1 VGLFLGGL
9 LLIVGA
15 AELFTNAVEWAGFRL
30 GLAAGATGS
39 LLAALGT
46 ALPETTVP
54 VVAIIRGGADS
65 DAIAVGA
72 IVGAPFLLLTLGV
85 ATITL
90 LLLLTTAL
98 DERLRRDAAGIDLVV
113 GAKGSPLQLVLSGI
127 YHVDVPPGNIPLAE
141 VDTLRAD
148 PLIAEVVPIAMGD
161 SFRGAHIVG
170 TEPTFLGLYHARLA
184 GGALWKAPMEAVLG
198 ADIARQS
205 GLAIGARFAGSHGL
219 AEGGEVH
226 ADNPYRVVGVLQS
239 AGTVIDRLVLTGV
252 ESVWKVH
259 EHEAQEKPESGP
271 HAADAGQSRI

>member
-1 VGLFLGGL
+1 MNLARIVLAYVRRSPLTTL
-9 LLIVGA
+9 L
-15 AELFTNAVEWAGFRL
+15 N
-30 GLAAGATGS
+30 LA
-39 LLAALGT
+39 
-46 ALPETTVP
+46 
-54 VVAIIRGGADS
+54 
-65 DAIAVGA
+65 
-72 IVGAPFLLLTLGV
+72 LLTLGV

-98 DERLRRDAAGIDLVV
+98 DERLRRDAAAIDLVV

-141 VDTLRAD
+141 VATLRAD

-161 SFRGAHIVG
+161 SFHGAHIVG
-170 TEPTFLGLYHARLA
+170 TEPAFLGLYHARLA
-184 GGALWKAPMEAVLG
+184 SGALWQAPMEAVLG

-259 EHEAQEKPESGP
+259 EHEEHEAQEKPESGP
-271 HAADAGQSRI
+271 HAADTRPGG